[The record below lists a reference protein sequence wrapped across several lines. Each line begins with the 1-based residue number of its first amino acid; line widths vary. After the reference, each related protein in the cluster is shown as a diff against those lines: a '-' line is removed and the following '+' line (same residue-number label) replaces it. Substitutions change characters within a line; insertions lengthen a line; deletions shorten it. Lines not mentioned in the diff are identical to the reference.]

1 MSSLDYLPFL
11 YQIVLAAGVGA
22 VVVGASHFF
31 GQRAKKNRI
40 KDTAYECGLASPGLV
55 HARVSVKFYLTAE
68 ATERD
73 NRRKAELDA
82 KGEPAD
88 LKQIHQAIETR
99 DKSDEN
105 RAVGPL
111 KPAKDAVTIDT
122 TGLTIEQV
130 VERLY
135 RHVEERCPRNH

>member
-55 HARVSVKFYLTAE
+55 HARFSVKFYLTALLFLLPWTFVYRE
-68 ATERD
+68 FLANHLPILVPMLCFLGLLVLGLVYEV
-73 NRRKAELDA
+73 K
-82 KGEPAD
+82 KGALEWD
-88 LKQIHQAIETR
+88 Q
-99 DKSDEN
+99 
-105 RAVGPL
+105 
-111 KPAKDAVTIDT
+111 
-122 TGLTIEQV
+122 
-130 VERLY
+130 
-135 RHVEERCPRNH
+135 